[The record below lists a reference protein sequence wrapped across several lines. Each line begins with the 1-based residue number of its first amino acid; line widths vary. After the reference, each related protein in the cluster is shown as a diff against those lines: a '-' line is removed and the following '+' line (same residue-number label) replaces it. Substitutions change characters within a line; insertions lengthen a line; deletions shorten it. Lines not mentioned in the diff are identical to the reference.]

1 MPTLK
6 INSFPVIQIVELPSL
21 AGCNREYDL
30 TIGNMTLSGVS
41 SMEILGVYSAFHL
54 AVNAP
59 FVGGAGYST
68 TEIGQEKPI
77 RLKIA
82 SCDHSSE
89 FCITSAVALICNGDT
104 VGAFSEAQVKEI
116 LNGLR
121 QFLGSDARNV
131 DVIEEEKEG

>member
-1 MPTLK
+1 MATIK
-6 INSFPVIQIVELPSL
+6 INALPVIEIVELPSL
-21 AGCNREYDL
+21 AGRTGYDL
-30 TIGNMTLSGVS
+30 TIGNMTLGDVS
-41 SMEILGVYSAFHL
+41 AKEILGVYSAFHL

-68 TEIGQEKPI
+68 AEINQEKPI

-82 SCDHSSE
+82 SCNHSSE

-116 LNGLR
+116 LNELR
-121 QFLGSDARNV
+121 QFLGREDAAV
-131 DVIEEEKEG
+131 YVLEGEEG